1 MWDLR
6 IEKRAKYWFL
16 RAICFFVLPSAV
28 GLSPRNLP
36 WHLLPL
42 SCRRWAVVKGLAVA
56 PATEPAT
63 VLTAALPWYLAPE
76 LPTLTAANGRRATCH
91 RVYRRTVCHRRAYRR
106 TACQRA
112 CRRAYCRRSTCRRA
126 TCHRAYRR
134 NTVASAAVLTAVLP
148 CYLPPCLP
156 PHRAV
161 GPTAP
166 SGGKRSGRRR
176 PPQVCQGV
184 SLPGLWP
191 LGQGL

>member
-1 MWDLR
+1 MGPG

-76 LPTLTAANGRRATCH
+76 LPTLTAANGRRAP
-91 RVYRRTVCHRRAYRR
+91 VLPATVL
-106 TACQRA
+106 TAA
-112 CRRAYCRRSTCRRA
+112 LPAA
-126 TCHRAYRR
+126 
-134 NTVASAAVLTAVLP
+134 VASTAVLTAATLWHQPPSIPPWGLLLHQVVNVLDVVVLLKFVEEFL
-148 CYLPPCLP
+148 YL
-156 PHRAV
+156 
-161 GPTAP
+161 GF
-166 SGGKRSGRRR
+166 
-176 PPQVCQGV
+176 
-184 SLPGLWP
+184 GLWVKDFEVCGRNAGE
-191 LGQGL
+191 LTGDDFQALLL